1 MDFELSPKVK
11 DLQRQISEFMGE
23 YVYPIEKRSKRR

>member
-11 DLQRQISEFMGE
+11 DLQRQISDFMNE
-23 YVYPIEKRSKRR
+23 YVYPIEKGSRRR